1 MLLKSSVR
9 AVAIFGI
16 FAFLS
21 AQCSVTAQM
30 VNESFSKETSDGAVL
45 IEEASAKAP
54 TLIAQ
59 NTTASEVAN
68 VAVVGAYS
76 GKRKKFEL
84 LITDSLWGNLILD
97 MAYQRDPELRR
108 IAKRLNIVNF
118 GTMAAITGIA
128 GGTLAQG
135 IIALS
140 VLNPPSP
147 KLDSYQPG
155 AIGVG
160 MSGLTIVTFMGRT
173 FFNHVLAK
181 KMRERQLVIKH
192 KVESILT
199 QFESTQGENPQAQS
213 DLVALIGERAT
224 NEWLQLWRSS
234 NVVATMKLPKI
245 SLTPSLTPAAILS
258 GGHL

>member
-1 MLLKSSVR
+1 MLLKSNVR
-9 AVAIFGI
+9 ALAAFGL

-21 AQCSVTAQM
+21 TQCSVTAQA
-30 VNESFSKETSDGAVL
+30 VTESSSAQSSNATAIGGAP
-45 IEEASAKAP
+45 A

-59 NTTASEVAN
+59 ASGASTAAEVAD
-68 VAVVGAYS
+68 VAAVGAYS
-76 GKRKKFEL
+76 GKKKKFEL

-97 MAYQRDPELRR
+97 MAYQRDPELRK
-108 IAKRLNIVNF
+108 IAKHLNIVNF

-140 VLNPPSP
+140 VLNPPPP

-160 MSGLTIVTFMGRT
+160 MSGLTIITFLGRT
-173 FFNHVLAK
+173 AFNHVLSK
-181 KMRERQLVIKH
+181 KMRERQLAIKH
-192 KVESILT
+192 SVESILAELEAT
-199 QFESTQGENPQAQS
+199 HGENPAAQAK
-213 DLVALIGERAT
+213 LVALIGERAT

-234 NVVATMKLPKI
+234 NVVAQMKLPSI
-245 SLTPSLTPAAILS
+245 SLTPSLTPAAILG
-258 GGHL
+258 GGHI